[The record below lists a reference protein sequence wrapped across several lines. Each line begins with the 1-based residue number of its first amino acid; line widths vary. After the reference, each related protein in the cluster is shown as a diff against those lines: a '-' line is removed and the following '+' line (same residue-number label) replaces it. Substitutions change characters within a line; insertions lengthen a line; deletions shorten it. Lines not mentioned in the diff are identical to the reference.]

1 MARTTFS
8 GPVASENGFL
18 NLSTTEFGVTITAPA
33 ALAADYTL
41 TLPPDDGTAGQA
53 MITDGAGTLTW
64 STVPGSGTVTS
75 VTCAGTVNGL
85 TLTSAPDPITTSGTI
100 TLGGT
105 LVLSSPPAI
114 GAVAPAAGA
123 FTSLT
128 GTLTA
133 VSATPGTSR
142 AITGKYTTFTT
153 MTTGNLVGVRGEV
166 TAGGTISAPS
176 SLYGA
181 QGKIITG
188 ANTVNGTIAAV
199 FAQFDMTGGTIGT
212 GNQAA
217 IAANFVGVASGTV
230 ALNGLY
236 VENAGG
242 GAIHS
247 YVRGYGNATYVFDIE
262 STGYTNTSLTGT
274 AGTTAAKGWL
284 KVLVEG
290 VVRYIPLTD
299 AVT

>member
-33 ALAADYTL
+33 ALAASYTL
-41 TLPPDDGTAGQA
+41 TLPPDDGTVGQG

-64 STVPGSGTVTS
+64 ATIPGSGTVTS
-75 VTCAGTVNGL
+75 VATAGTVNGL
-85 TLTSAPDPITTSGTI
+85 TLTGGTITTSGTI

-142 AITGKYTTFTT
+142 AIYGKYTTFTS
-153 MTTGNLVGVRGEV
+153 MTSGNLVGTRGEV
-166 TAGGTISAPS
+166 TMGGNVTGTAF
-176 SLYGA
+176 LYGA

-188 ANTVNGTIAAV
+188 ANTIDVGSSYVAGV
-199 FAQFDMTGGTIGT
+199 YGQLDLTGATVTSGY
-212 GNQAA
+212 
-217 IAANFVGVASGTV
+217 VCGVASDIFGVTGTV
-230 ALNGLY
+230 AADLFYGQHANSGTINAFLRAYGKATSVFEFDVNG
-236 VENAGG
+236 
-242 GAIHS
+242 
-247 YVRGYGNATYVFDIE
+247 
-262 STGYTNTSLTGT
+262 GT
-274 AGTTAAKGWL
+274 QASTAAVSSATGAGYL
-284 KVLVEG
+284 RIKVDG
-290 VVRYIPLTD
+290 AVRYINLYSGAP
-299 AVT
+299 A